1 MTSAPYHATSNG
13 LAERGVQTFKRMM
26 KKCPEGTLTA
36 KVARVL
42 FSYRVTPHSE
52 GKTRKTDKRS
62 QQKAKGHWFK
72 TGDSVLTQNF
82 SLGPKWILEIIES
95 VTGPVSYKVM
105 LGDGWVVRRYAD
117 QIHTYHQRP
126 EKCNSNQQ
134 AVSIQLSQADKK
146 KWSMVGSWGGGTQW
160 WQVGGA
166 SSYWRCWKL
175 RDWIVFWSGP
185 FCNNVQY
192 IVTCVE
198 DNLYI
203 DRMQLFPIDKSHIRT
218 GLVLPGDLQ

>member
-1 MTSAPYHATSNG
+1 MVAKVGQRGGGYLKGLCKSTITFLHQLHYTPGIGLTNRIHVDYAGPFMEKMFFVLVNAHSKWMDLYLMNSATSAITIECLHTSFSNHGLPELLVSDNGTCFTSTEFKDGLRKNGICHVTSAPYHATSNG

-72 TGDSVLTQNF
+72 TGDSVLTHNF

-105 LGDGWVVRRYAD
+105 LGDG
-117 QIHTYHQRP
+117 
-126 EKCNSNQQ
+126 
-134 AVSIQLSQADKK
+134 
-146 KWSMVGSWGGGTQW
+146 
-160 WQVGGA
+160 
-166 SSYWRCWKL
+166 
-175 RDWIVFWSGP
+175 
-185 FCNNVQY
+185 
-192 IVTCVE
+192 
-198 DNLYI
+198 
-203 DRMQLFPIDKSHIRT
+203 
-218 GLVLPGDLQ
+218 